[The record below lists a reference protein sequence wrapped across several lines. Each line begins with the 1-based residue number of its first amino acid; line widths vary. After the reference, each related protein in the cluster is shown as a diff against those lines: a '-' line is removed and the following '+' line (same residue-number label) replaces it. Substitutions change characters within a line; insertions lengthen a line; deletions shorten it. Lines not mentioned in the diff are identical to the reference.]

1 MVFHYT
7 VRMSSD
13 LFRAP
18 GMRSTTVELR
28 NTLQLCPNGAAS
40 SSPGL
45 ARAAGLP
52 WVGALRLCTTPKGLW
67 RRVRFPWL
75 NPVGVGRS
83 VARVPKVAASRQPW
97 ALGLSPV
104 GAGSRRRR
112 TEREHPEV
120 SISLN
125 SLAVGMRSERSALG
139 RLSGFARFYISRTQA
154 LSHGVASESSPR
166 RKPWEVARW
175 RRSPGRGDRNKA
187 INSFAAPR
195 LLPFNAD
202 PHSWRR
208 GLLSGA
214 ARQLTAWTPLPKKMR
229 PARWRC
235 DGVP

>member
-1 MVFHYT
+1 MPHRGCVLQPR
-7 VRMSSD
+7 VG
-13 LFRAP
+13 P
-18 GMRSTTVELR
+18 RSGATLGRRVE
-28 NTLQLCPNGAAS
+28 
-40 SSPGL
+40 
-45 ARAAGLP
+45 
-52 WVGALRLCTTPKGLW
+52 VCTTPKGLW
-67 RRVRFPWL
+67 RPVRFPWL